1 MLDALL
7 LGAGKDGDDLCL
19 KYRRVLGNAQSNVI
33 CYLPWKTPFEL
44 ANKLGL
50 VPREF
55 LACYE
60 TPNAVV
66 SSEPHLC
73 KVAMQRLVGD
83 AMKLASKTGQERT
96 LTVVGLSMGSAPAT
110 VLANMTGARLYSFA
124 SADNGPLM
132 LWESPASAV
141 IRERAT
147 AKGYSLDSFLD
158 VMAGMS
164 PVENLE
170 NIDPRSVFMFGRNDL
185 YVPEA
190 RRRALYHGVEEKA
203 PRCERRVLNKGHVLT
218 MVEGMRAMA
227 RAGISSLQPN
237 SAHALKAS

>member
-19 KYRRVLGNAQSNVI
+19 NYRRILGNPRSNVV

-44 ANKLGL
+44 AQKLGL
-50 VPREF
+50 VPRDF

-60 TPNAVV
+60 MPQAIV

-83 AMKLASKTGQERT
+83 AVHLTSKAAHQKP

-110 VLANMTGARLYSFA
+110 VLANMTRARLYSFA
-124 SADNGPLM
+124 SADDGPRM

-141 IRERAT
+141 IRERAS
-147 AKGYSLDSFLD
+147 AKGYTVACFSEA
-158 VMAGMS
+158 MAGMS

-170 NIDPRSVFMFGRNDL
+170 NIDRRSVFLFGSSDL

-190 RRRALYHGVEEKA
+190 RHRALYEALEKDH
-203 PRCERRVLNKGHVLT
+203 PNIERRVLKRGHVLT
-218 MVEGMRAMA
+218 MVEGVRSLGRVGTGDMHVVSEAR
-227 RAGISSLQPN
+227 RAG
-237 SAHALKAS
+237 